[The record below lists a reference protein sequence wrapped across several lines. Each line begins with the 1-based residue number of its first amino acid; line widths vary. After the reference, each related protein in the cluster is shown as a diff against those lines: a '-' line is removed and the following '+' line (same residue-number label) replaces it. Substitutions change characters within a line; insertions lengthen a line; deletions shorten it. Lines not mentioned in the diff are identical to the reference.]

1 MIETVYVP
9 SGVEVG
15 LAALPHILF
24 VVDQLPKALGGGERI
39 AVRLAA
45 LLPRYGYRASIL
57 TFDMHPDC
65 PLRLSA
71 PCPIYL
77 LPMQRTYGWRAL
89 KSAFALSRF
98 VRDKDVK
105 VVQTFFESSN
115 LWAGLIVKMF
125 SRARLIWSQR
135 DMGILRVRKHKIA
148 YRLLSRMPD
157 RVFAVSEEVRKHCIR
172 VDRIAPD
179 KVTVIYNGIDVL
191 PEANTADPPRPE
203 GRAHITTL
211 GNIRRVKG
219 HDVFIEAAALLAT
232 RFPHSSYSIGGAVL
246 EQDYF
251 ANLQATVASLGLS
264 DRFSFVGPVHSL
276 PEHLAQADIFVMPS
290 RSEGFSNAIIE
301 AMAAALPVV
310 ATHVGGNAEA
320 VVDLL
325 TGLIVPPED
334 PVALAEAL
342 ASLLSD
348 PTRAA
353 AMGEAGRSLAKEK
366 FTTDAMMRQTTAT
379 YADLLDAATR
389 T

>member
-9 SGVEVG
+9 SDVEVG

-89 KSAFALSRF
+89 KSAFALRRF

-115 LWAGLIVKMF
+115 LWAGLVVKMF

-157 RVFAVSEEVRKHCIR
+157 RVFAVSEEVRRHCIR

-191 PEANTADPPRPE
+191 PEAHTADPPRPE
-203 GRAHITTL
+203 GRAHITTV

-219 HDVFIEAAALLAT
+219 HDVFIEAAALLAS

-310 ATHVGGNAEA
+310 ATNVGGNAEA

-334 PVALAEAL
+334 PGALAEAL